1 MHRSS
6 VGVLRGGVSEGY
18 ATSLRSGAAIMQALA
33 PEKYDVRDILIDPEG
48 VWHMRGLPVAP
59 LRALQGIDVVIN
71 ALYNDGIGSDGQVA
85 AILKRAAVPYT
96 GTRGTTASL
105 VLNRTWMRSAL
116 AGTSIRVP
124 RAHALSSRLPMDPV
138 EMARRI
144 FAEFGP
150 PYVVKPVA
158 TGTAIGVRVVRT
170 IQDLPAVLS
179 ELFEHY
185 DALIIEEFTP
195 GEKVSVGII
204 EGFRNEKLYALP
216 PSKFVMPQGFT
227 IAELGAH
234 EHEKAAHMCPW
245 IAHNDHKQQLMRQ
258 AREVHEQLGLSH
270 YSRSDFIVRGSRLY
284 LVGVNAFPEL
294 HEQSSFASMLE
305 AVGAPL
311 PQFVEHLIAR
321 AHSV

>member
-1 MHRSS
+1 MRMHRTS

-18 ATSLRSGAAIMQALA
+18 ATSLRSGAAIVQALA

-48 VWHMRGLPVAP
+48 VWHMRGLPVNP
-59 LRALQGIDVVIN
+59 MRSLQGMDVVIN
-71 ALYNDGIGSDGQVA
+71 ALYNDGIGTDGEVA
-85 AILKRAAVPYT
+85 SILKRASIPYT

-116 AGTSIRVP
+116 SDTNIRMP
-124 RAHALSSRLPMDPV
+124 RAHALSNRLPMDPV
-138 EMARRI
+138 EMAQQI

-158 TGTAIGVRVVRT
+158 TGTAIGIRIVRT
-170 IQDLPAVLS
+170 IHDLPEVLS
-179 ELFEHY
+179 ELFEQY
-185 DALIIEEFTP
+185 DALLIEEFTP
-195 GEKVSVGII
+195 GEKISVGII
-204 EGFRNEKLYALP
+204 EGFRNEALYALP
-216 PSKFVMPQGFT
+216 PSQFMMPQGFT
-227 IAELGAH
+227 IAELAAH
-234 EHEKAAHMCPW
+234 EHEEARYACPW

-294 HEQSSFASMLE
+294 HEQSSFASMLD

-321 AHSV
+321 AR